1 MKVKLINKEITSNFI
16 PELLKERGIT
26 NLDDF
31 LNPTYKNL
39 QSWED
44 LDNIT
49 EGVMLG
55 TLTLF
60 AFSLGTRLYDLT
72 VGRTMAFVALGL
84 LELVH
89 SFNVKTEESIFK
101 TGLFEN
107 KFLIGSFILGTLLQ
121 IIVVIVPY
129 FANVFELVPLNFTQ
143 RIYTILISIIPIFVV
158 EIQKKLKEIKF
169 RKKYFQEKDVWQG

>member
-1 MKVKLINKEITSNFI
+1 MKRKPRSSKESIFAGG
-16 PELLKERGIT
+16 L
-26 NLDDF
+26 
-31 LNPTYKNL
+31 
-39 QSWED
+39 WEKI
-44 LDNIT
+44 IT

-143 RIYTILISIIPIFVV
+143 WIYTILISIIPIFVV